1 MKKLVPL
8 VLALAFAGHNAFA
21 EDLKTYKLTI
31 GDQTIDLDAGE
42 TEEFTLPNGEKTT
55 VSISRNEFSTF
66 KGDKFAFVYPGNMTV
81 AKSQLDKNI
90 AQYFTSSALGSM
102 VIVQEYTSMDPS
114 SLTPLMLQQLTKESV
129 QAGATL
135 EQKPTTR
142 QLKQGTSLSGV
153 VATVKSS
160 SESVDY
166 EIVTHGKDGEGLIA
180 ITRIDQD
187 NRDED
192 GKIIDQFWDSLTIK
206 E

>member
-1 MKKLVPL
+1 MKKLLL
-8 VLALAFAGHNAFA
+8 VLAFAFAGHPAVA
-21 EDLKTYKLTI
+21 EDLKTYKLKI

-66 KGDKFAFVYPGNMTV
+66 KGDKFTFVYPENMTV
-81 AKSQLDKNI
+81 AKSQLGNNI
-90 AQYFTSSALGSM
+90 VQYFTSSALGSM
-102 VIVQEYTSMDPS
+102 VIVQEYGSMDPS
-114 SLTPLMLQQLTKESV
+114 TLTPLMLQQLTKESV

-142 QLKQGTSLSGV
+142 QLKQGASLSGV
-153 VATVKSS
+153 LATVKSS
-160 SESVDY
+160 GESVDY
-166 EIVTHGKDGEGLIA
+166 EIVTFGKDSEGLIA

-192 GKIIDQFWDSLTIK
+192 GKIIDRFWDSLTIK